1 MSSCLHLCE
10 VIHYLYGTDGVLV
23 DFSANNLEVV
33 ASSFDSASLIP
44 KLNVVDVQ
52 PRASLSL

>member
-1 MSSCLHLCE
+1 M
-10 VIHYLYGTDGVLV
+10 IHYYGTDGVLV
-23 DFSANNLEVV
+23 DFSANDLEVL
-33 ASSFDSASLIP
+33 SSSLDSASLIP